1 MNKPLSKTAI
11 IALAL
16 CLSSVFAPSA
26 WTDCAMNRTSCIGF
40 AEPGSPGYEAC
51 ERDYEVCMQSKAEQE
66 EDVCKFVRKSC
77 TSTCAT
83 VNFDDDN
90 AEQTCRENCDTDF
103 SACIGAAQKWII
115 VR

>member
-1 MNKPLSKTAI
+1 MQKPLLKPAVLL
-11 IALAL
+11 LAL
-16 CLSSVFAPSA
+16 CLSSAFTTPVLSN
-26 WTDCAMNRTSCIGF
+26 CAMNRISCIGF
-40 AEPGSPGYEAC
+40 NEPGSPAYEAC
-51 ERDYEVCMQSKAEQE
+51 ERDYKVCMQSKAEQE
-66 EDVCKFVRKSC
+66 EETCKFVRKTC

-103 SACIGAAQKWII
+103 SACVGAAQKWII